1 MKTPIRDGSYRS
13 FLHNISKF
21 LTLFSVAKRV
31 IECYI
36 KVVQIENMRER
47 NICKMRKTKIVCTLG
62 PATDDENVL
71 RQLMLEGMSVARMN
85 FSHGSHEEQKKRL
98 DMVKKLREE
107 LELPVAALLDTKGP
121 EIRIGDIEGGK
132 VELKKGQTFV
142 LTTEDIVG
150 NAEIVSITYK
160 QLYKDVKP
168 GDSILIDDGLIG
180 MEVQKIEGEE
190 IVCQVKNGGFI
201 SNHKGVNVPG
211 VELKM
216 PFVSQ
221 KDYEDIVFAAEQ
233 DYDFIAA
240 SFTRTANDILE
251 IRKILEEKGGQYI
264 HIIAK
269 IENMQG
275 VENCEEILRVA
286 DGIMIARGDMG
297 VEIPLEEVP
306 VIQKKLIRMALK
318 ASKPVITATQML
330 DSMIKNP
337 RPTRAETSDVANAIY
352 QGTGAIMLSGETAAG
367 AYPVE
372 AVRTMARIAERTEK
386 DIDYSREFK
395 PRRLAERPDVTNAI
409 SHATCTTAMD
419 LNAAAIVAVT
429 KSGRT
434 VGRIA
439 KYRPSC
445 PVIGCATHSRVCRQL
460 SLMWGVIPVE
470 MQEEETAD
478 ELFDHAVKLTEDKG
492 LISRGDLVVI
502 TAGVPLG
509 LSGTTNMLK
518 VQVAG
523 NTLLTGRGCNALK
536 ASGNVCVCNSAEDL
550 AKTFRPGD
558 IVVVSATNN
567 DMMPQLKDAA
577 GIITEQGDRYS
588 HAAIVGIALDIPVI
602 TEAKNATRIL
612 KSGTFVTMDSEQGLV
627 YRGR

>member
-1 MKTPIRDGSYRS
+1 
-13 FLHNISKF
+13 
-21 LTLFSVAKRV
+21 
-31 IECYI
+31 
-36 KVVQIENMRER
+36 
-47 NICKMRKTKIVCTLG
+47 MRKTKIVCTLG

-98 DMVKKLREE
+98 DMVKKLRKE
-107 LELPVAALLDTKGP
+107 LGLPVAALLDTKGP

-180 MEVQKIEGEE
+180 MEVQKIDGEE

-240 SFTRTANDILE
+240 SFTRTADDILE

-297 VEIPLEEVP
+297 VEIPPEEVP

-367 AYPVE
+367 AYPIE

-445 PVIGCATHSRVCRQL
+445 PIIGCATHSRVCRQL

-478 ELFDHAVKLTEDKG
+478 DLFDHAVKLSEDKK

-536 ASGNVCVCNSAEDL
+536 ASGNICVCNSADDL
-550 AKTFRPGD
+550 AKNFRPGD

-627 YRGR
+627 YSGR